1 MMLSYL
7 ATFTVALGMAA
18 TSAEAPQWHSDYG
31 KALNVTRTEH
41 RPLLIVID
49 SAEGEGRQID
59 QQLLEANGESK
70 LSAYELCHVDASTEY
85 GQKVAKAFRATTFPY
100 VAIIDK
106 EGDVVI
112 HSHTGKVNEKD
123 WNSML
128 VEHQAGNRVVKT
140 TVAKPVTANYNS
152 DTSFPSDFS
161 YPGSTKPYCARCQR
175 GY

>member
-1 MMLSYL
+1 MLNCL

-18 TSAEAPQWHSDYG
+18 TSTDAPQWHADYG
-31 KALNVTRTEH
+31 KALKQTRTEH

-59 QQLLEANGESK
+59 KQLLDGEGEQK
-70 LSAYELCHVDASTEY
+70 LSAYELCRVDASTAY
-85 GQKVAKAFRATTFPY
+85 GQKVAQAFRANEFPY

-106 EGDVVI
+106 QGEVVL
-112 HSHTGKVNEKD
+112 HSQTGQIGEKQ
-123 WNSML
+123 WNAML
-128 VEHQAGNRVVKT
+128 EKHQTGTRVVKT
-140 TVAKPVTANYNS
+140 TVAKPATASNHNTDY
-152 DTSFPSDFS
+152 SFPTDFS

>member
-1 MMLSYL
+1 MLSYL

-18 TSAEAPQWHSDYG
+18 TSTEAPQWHSDYG
-31 KALNVTRTEH
+31 KALNETRTAN
-41 RPLLIVID
+41 RPLLVVID
-49 SAEGEGRQID
+49 SPAGEGQQVD
-59 QQLLEANGESK
+59 QQLLEANDESK

-85 GQKVAKAFRATTFPY
+85 GQKVAKAFRATKFPY

-106 EGDVVI
+106 AGEVVI
-112 HSHTGKVNEKD
+112 HSHTGTVNEQD
-123 WNSML
+123 WNAML
-128 VEHQAGNRVVKT
+128 EKHQEGNRVVKR
-140 TVAKPVTANYNS
+140 TVAKPVTANYNG